1 MKRFT
6 KQAGALGALALA
18 GALALTACAGDTG
31 GTGDSDGGG
40 KLSGD
45 ILFYDTSGGNV
56 WEGLNDTL
64 FADFTKQ
71 TGVTVTDDYNEAS
84 TKFFA
89 AAQNGA
95 VDWSLV
101 FLPSVSDAQKAA
113 ENGYLAKID
122 TSIVPVDQLE
132 DGTYSETGIEV
143 GTFGMVLAWN
153 TKTWPLDGTHPSTW
167 KDLYDTA
174 AFPGK
179 RCFFNNPQYGWTLEA
194 ALLADGVAADDLYPL
209 DVDRALAKLD
219 EIKGDIVWWDGGAA
233 SIEAFE
239 NGSCDIGIL
248 WANRAFTALSE
259 NGFPMAITWNQAGY
273 SNSVWSIPAGAPNAA
288 AGQALMAHVINNTEG
303 QIAFASKIPTPI
315 PASLKSLSPSD
326 FPEDVQSFLPVGDN
340 VKGSILQDSDYY
352 LENLDAVL
360 DQFNRWVGQ

>member
-1 MKRFT
+1 MKKATSRF
-6 KQAGALGALALA
+6 AII
-18 GALALTACAGDTG
+18 
-31 GTGDSDGGG
+31 GTGLLVSAVALSACSTPAPTDGGEDG
-40 KLSGD
+40 AISGD
-45 ILFYDTSGGNV
+45 VLFYDTSGGTV
-56 WEGLNDTL
+56 YEAQAETL
-64 FADFTKQ
+64 FADFTAD
-71 TGVTVTDDYNEAS
+71 TGVTVTDDYNEAA

-89 AAQNGA
+89 SAEAGS
-95 VDWSLV
+95 VPWSLV
-101 FLPSVSDAQKAA
+101 LFPTVNDAATA
-113 ENGYLAKID
+113 GADGLLEKID
-122 TSIVPVDQLE
+122 TSIVPVDKLV
-132 DGTYSETGIEV
+132 DGTYSEYGIEV

-153 TKTWPLDGTHPSTW
+153 DDKYTGAKPTEMA
-167 KDLYDTA
+167 DLWDTA
-174 AFPGK
+174 TFPGK